1 MKEEEK
7 LKRQIKV
14 GEEEEGE
21 ESRGRGGVSSSR
33 QNSWKFLLSPCV
45 LRFPPSPEC
54 TTLIDDALC
63 FCSRPDL
70 RDLRE
75 RRVGRP
81 HGQRE
86 AVAMEPAGDRRLPRP
101 PLHQLH
107 LVLERRTHVQRP
119 AAQIQ
124 VRRVETR

>member
-1 MKEEEK
+1 M
-7 LKRQIKV
+7 IKTKQL
-14 GEEEEGE
+14 E
-21 ESRGRGGVSSSR
+21 VS
-33 QNSWKFLLSPCV
+33 
-45 LRFPPSPEC
+45 PSPEC
-54 TTLIDDALC
+54 TTLIDDSL
-63 FCSRPDL
+63 FCSHPDL

-107 LVLERRTHVQRP
+107 LVLERRTHVQRS

-124 VRRVETR
+124 VRQL